1 MIVTMA
7 VEVLLMLEVTS
18 GTILRLMVVVDGIR
32 GAIVGTAYG

>member
-18 GTILRLMVVVDGIR
+18 GTILRLMVVVDGVR
-32 GAIVGTAYG
+32 GTIVGTAYG